1 MSDLVAIAYPDLDTA
16 KAVMAQLEKLQ
27 AEKALELGDA
37 VIVEH
42 RADGR
47 IKLHQ
52 TLNPASAGAIGGA
65 LWGGLI
71 GLLFLAPALGMAVGA
86 ATGGAAGALTD
97 VGVDDGFMR
106 DLGHKLAPGTAA
118 VIVLVRDVSADNVL
132 ERIEHRGEVL
142 QTSLSDDAEQHLRDA
157 LEGPEHR
164 H

>member
-16 KAVMAQLEKLQ
+16 KAVMARLEQ
-27 AEKALELGDA
+27 QRAEKVLELGDA

-42 RADGR
+42 RGDGR

-52 TLNPASAGAIGGA
+52 SLNPASAGAIGGA

-71 GLLFLAPALGMAVGA
+71 GLLFLAPVLGAAVGA

-106 DLGHKLAPGTAA
+106 DLGQKLAPGSAA
-118 VIVLVRDVSADNVL
+118 VFVLVGHA
-132 ERIEHRGEVL
+132 
-142 QTSLSDDAEQHLRDA
+142 SLDRLLA
-157 LEGPEHR
+157 
-164 H
+164 